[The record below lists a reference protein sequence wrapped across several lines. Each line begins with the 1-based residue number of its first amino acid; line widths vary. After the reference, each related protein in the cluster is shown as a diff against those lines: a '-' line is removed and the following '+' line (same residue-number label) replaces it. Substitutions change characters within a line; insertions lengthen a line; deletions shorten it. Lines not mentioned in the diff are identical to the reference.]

1 MTYSYSITFIYI
13 QTRGTHIG
21 IALHNLEY
29 TESYVYELNYS
40 IIIIIII
47 VIIIM
52 NLEFNVGVLIF
63 RLILIATK
71 GSNQTYLII
80 ALILFNFLI
89 KKLAFQ
95 MDYEFII

>member
-1 MTYSYSITFIYI
+1 MGMMVVMVVIGLLVYENSTKKA
-13 QTRGTHIG
+13 QKKNVNRCQRGT
-21 IALHNLEY
+21 NLE
-29 TESYVYELNYS
+29 L
-40 IIIIIII
+40 
-47 VIIIM
+47 
-52 NLEFNVGVLIF
+52 NVGVLIF

-80 ALILFNFLI
+80 ALILINFLI

>member
-1 MTYSYSITFIYI
+1 MTCYYSITFIYI
-13 QTRGTHIG
+13 KTKGTYIG
-21 IALHNLEY
+21 IALHNLEF
-29 TESYVYELNYS
+29 TESYVYELSYF

-47 VIIIM
+47 
-52 NLEFNVGVLIF
+52 NLKLNVGVLIF

-80 ALILFNFLI
+80 ALILINFLI